1 MNVCEHSQSCPT
13 PCNPTDRSPPG
24 SSVQGLLQA
33 RILEEELP
41 FPPPGDL
48 LNPGTEPKSLASPA
62 LACGVFPTAPSGKP
76 KGHQNS
82 ETLVAVWKDG
92 WVPMDRWILF
102 PPVLLQ
108 PFPLEGMMLAST
120 LGDRQHGNSQH
131 LGGAFLRGQEILSAF
146 HVLTHLIFTPIL

>member
-1 MNVCEHSQSCPT
+1 MSHHAAAAVQSPSCPT
-13 PCNPTDRSPPG
+13 LCNPMDCSPPG
-24 SSVQGLLQA
+24 SSSLGFHRQQYWSG
-33 RILEEELP
+33 LP

-48 LNPGTEPKSLASPA
+48 LNPGTEPKSPA

-108 PFPLEGMMLAST
+108 PFPLERMMLAST
-120 LGDRQHGNSQH
+120 LGDRQHGNSQQ
-131 LGGAFLRGQEILSAF
+131 A
-146 HVLTHLIFTPIL
+146 VLFSVAKKF